1 MHEPA
6 LLLVI
11 EDDEQLVKLVERV
24 VSKAG
29 IAIISASDGEEGLR
43 LARQRSPDVILL
55 DIMLPKLDGRDVLR
69 QLTGDDATRSIPV
82 IILSARGDHVERIAG
97 LALGAEE
104 YLEKPYSTGILLN
117 RIEQI
122 LWKQR
127 NPE

>member
-69 QLTGDDATRSIPV
+69 QLKGDEATRSIPV
-82 IILSARGDHVERIAG
+82 IILSARGAHVERIAG